1 MSYGLPPNAEQATLR
16 YFHLR
21 KANSRHHLAAFSVRR
36 EDFLAVAAQVNGG
49 VRRFRIV
56 QHPNIGILA
65 ELVILLLPP

>member
-1 MSYGLPPNAEQATLR
+1 MLVKRAGG
-16 YFHLR
+16 R
-21 KANSRHHLAAFSVRR
+21 KQRLAVVAPNSRHHLAAFSVRR